1 MVKRREFL
9 LGSVAVT
16 AATSVA
22 AVAASAAEDSTAP
35 PQPKDRE
42 NLVGQPCDRVALLCL
57 GRSALAARTQR
68 TSHADV

>member
-9 LGSVAVT
+9 LGSVAMA

-42 NLVGQPCDRVALLCL
+42 NLVGQPCDQVALLCL
-57 GRSALAARTQR
+57 GRSALAARAKR